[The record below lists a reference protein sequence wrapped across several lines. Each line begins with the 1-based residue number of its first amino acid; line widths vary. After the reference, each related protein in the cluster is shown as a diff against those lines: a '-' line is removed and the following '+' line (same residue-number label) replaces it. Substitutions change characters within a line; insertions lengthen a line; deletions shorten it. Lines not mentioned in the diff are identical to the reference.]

1 VHTLASKQGG
11 IRGESIDSIDRI
23 SNSVLNNALFGV
35 GGWRNRRARAAGQ
48 MCIAFV
54 LMQACWG
61 YSELPEEKA
70 SRHTVRLG
78 T

>member
-1 VHTLASKQGG
+1 
-11 IRGESIDSIDRI
+11 
-23 SNSVLNNALFGV
+23 
-35 GGWRNRRARAAGQ
+35 

-54 LMQACWG
+54 VMQACWG
-61 YSELPEEKA
+61 YFELPEEKA